1 MFFNKE
7 VDHYSVLGLNK
18 QDHVTDAD
26 VKQAYHK
33 LAKEY
38 HPDLNKGI
46 GAAERFRL
54 INHSYEAI
62 NTKEKRSIYV
72 DNLHDSDSWN
82 LHNRGSYGGRSN
94 YTDVSGDFNRA
105 FDQQAK
111 KASTSR
117 WNKFVFRSLMTFE
130 KIVHPTYLF
139 GVVFPVL
146 GISYYLSS
154 TLKQRIGFSND
165 NNSYNNKYKYTQH
178 NTIFSTNKATV
189 PSEWY
194 NTQAKPWET
203 VASRKKKTANT
214 ETESVSD
221 KTKPKKKKIKTNTT
235 VSKTTKVKKK
245 KKKKKVAAAAK
256 AT

>member
-1 MFFNKE
+1 
-7 VDHYSVLGLNK
+7 
-18 QDHVTDAD
+18 
-26 VKQAYHK
+26 
-33 LAKEY
+33 
-38 HPDLNKGI
+38 
-46 GAAERFRL
+46 
-54 INHSYEAI
+54 
-62 NTKEKRSIYV
+62 
-72 DNLHDSDSWN
+72 
-82 LHNRGSYGGRSN
+82 
-94 YTDVSGDFNRA
+94 
-105 FDQQAK
+105 
-111 KASTSR
+111 
-117 WNKFVFRSLMTFE
+117 MTFE

-245 KKKKKVAAAAK
+245 KKKKVAAAAK